1 MKENLLEDK
10 MKEIEPII
18 KQFLFDGTYRESIAY
33 GAGHINDTY
42 RLTFQKGKETN
53 RYILQKMNPGIA
65 EDMDLL
71 MDNIE
76 RVTKHIKGKNRQQTP
91 MLIPTKASKN
101 YYRTKTGECYR
112 AFVFIE
118 HAKSYDEAQ
127 SEHHMRECGRILGMF
142 EKDLM
147 DFTFDPKYVEMTK
160 NFHDTR
166 YRYEKLMQAV
176 ETDAFG
182 RVKEAVDEIR
192 FFIQRQELYG
202 QLLTLVERE
211 RIPVRATHNDLRI
224 NNILIDSREQKGA
237 ALIDLDTVMPGLA
250 AYDYGDA
257 IRSAAKRVYYK
268 DGKIESVEF
277 LPHLAAAFTKGY
289 LEEAREILTKEEIET
304 LPLGIR
310 TMSLELGMRYLTDYL
325 NGDVYFKKNKDG
337 KNLENARREIAFTK
351 QVEQYQKELE
361 QMVVRDQTSK

>member
-1 MKENLLEDK
+1 M
-10 MKEIEPII
+10 
-18 KQFLFDGTYRESIAY
+18 
-33 GAGHINDTY
+33 
-42 RLTFQKGKETN
+42 
-53 RYILQKMNPGIA
+53 
-65 EDMDLL
+65 
-71 MDNIE
+71 
-76 RVTKHIKGKNRQQTP
+76 
-91 MLIPTKASKN
+91 
-101 YYRTKTGECYR
+101 
-112 AFVFIE
+112 
-118 HAKSYDEAQ
+118 
-127 SEHHMRECGRILGMF
+127 
-142 EKDLM
+142 
-147 DFTFDPKYVEMTK
+147 
-160 NFHDTR
+160 
-166 YRYEKLMQAV
+166 
-176 ETDAFG
+176 
-182 RVKEAVDEIR
+182 
-192 FFIQRQELYG
+192 
-202 QLLTLVERE
+202 
-211 RIPVRATHNDLRI
+211 RATHNDLRI

-361 QMVVRDQTSK
+361 QMVVRD